1 MRRASIMK
9 FLARTCLPS
18 EEIQLPLNTAAPHA
32 FSHRRHQRCV
42 LPGKLDRKCETARSA
57 FTETVMKTRQKSF
70 RNGVGVFSKRFT
82 SKKERAH
89 DHVPFLNDLRENR
102 GFAPTTNE
110 LSARELRVCTVTLRV
125 RRRQCMYAQAVCTAS
140 TWFNWTAA
148 LSTYFYSRL
157 KIAHP
162 EHTLCR

>member
-1 MRRASIMK
+1 MSGSGSLEMSGFLLWAGCCGACCASQP
-9 FLARTCLPS
+9 AWS
-18 EEIQLPLNTAAPHA
+18 Q
-32 FSHRRHQRCV
+32 
-42 LPGKLDRKCETARSA
+42 SA

-102 GFAPTTNE
+102 GFGPTTNE
-110 LSARELRVCTVTLRV
+110 LSARELRVCAVTLRV